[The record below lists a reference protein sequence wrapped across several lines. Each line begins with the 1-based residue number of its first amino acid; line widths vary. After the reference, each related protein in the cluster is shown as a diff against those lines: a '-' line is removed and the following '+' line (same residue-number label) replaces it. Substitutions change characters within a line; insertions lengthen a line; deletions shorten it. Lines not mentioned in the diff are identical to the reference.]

1 MNADGKMD
9 RHEFSIA
16 MHLIKMKLK
25 GVEVPD
31 VLPVV
36 LKNPPAPTMGTFGAA
51 MGLGDV
57 LKLFILISPTA
68 WKVPLTS

>member
-16 MHLIKMKLK
+16 MHLIHMKLK
-25 GVEVPD
+25 GVEIPKA
-31 VLPVV
+31 LPAV

-51 MGLGDV
+51 MGLG
-57 LKLFILISPTA
+57 KFC
-68 WKVPLTS
+68 